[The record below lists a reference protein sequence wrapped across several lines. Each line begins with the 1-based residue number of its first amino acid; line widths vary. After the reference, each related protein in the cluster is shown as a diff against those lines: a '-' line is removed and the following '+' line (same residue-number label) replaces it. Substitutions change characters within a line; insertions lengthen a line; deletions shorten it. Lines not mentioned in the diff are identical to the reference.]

1 MISAWIL
8 AEIGGL
14 VVAPSA
20 GLASV
25 ALVTRS
31 MAPARGRHRRRPAP
45 TPSHE
50 QIRQPQLALAAA
62 PVPELPPAAESQS
75 YGTRYP

>member
-1 MISAWIL
+1 VISALIL

-14 VVAPSA
+14 AVAPSA
-20 GLASV
+20 ALASV

-31 MAPARGRHRRRPAP
+31 MAPARGRHSHRPLP

-62 PVPELPPAAESQS
+62 PVPELPPAAEDQPGSTRQS
-75 YGTRYP
+75 